1 MPLHRV
7 PTCTQYS
14 EGLKLPECRICQ
26 GYPDYFHNSNCIFK
40 WNIFLSL
47 SNNCLP
53 VSTFINDKIGLPFS
67 SSSQNKYFFLFGLN
81 SNCGISTIYK
91 AQLYSQSY
99 LFYHVTEEK
108 HMEFNRLDSVF
119 KSILQEGFLR
129 SCDFWHPAMPI
140 VSCFFSASSFLP
152 LSNVILYKRIPEYFS
167 V

>member
-67 SSSQNKYFFLFGLN
+67 SSSQNKYFFYLDWIAFAALVQYIKLN
-81 SNCGISTIYK
+81 STVNRIYFTMLQKKNTWNSTDWILFLNRSCKRAFCG
-91 AQLYSQSY
+91 
-99 LFYHVTEEK
+99 HVT
-108 HMEFNRLDSVF
+108 FGT
-119 KSILQEGFLR
+119 LQCR
-129 SCDFWHPAMPI
+129 
-140 VSCFFSASSFLP
+140 
-152 LSNVILYKRIPEYFS
+152 
-167 V
+167 

>member
-1 MPLHRV
+1 MKPRAMPLHRV

-67 SSSQNKYFFLFGLN
+67 SSSQNKYFFFYLDWIAFAALVQYIKLN
-81 SNCGISTIYK
+81 STVNRIYFTMLQK
-91 AQLYSQSY
+91 
-99 LFYHVTEEK
+99 K
-108 HMEFNRLDSVF
+108 NRLDSVF

-140 VSCFFSASSFLP
+140 VSCFFLC
-152 LSNVILYKRIPEYFS
+152 V
-167 V
+167 